1 MKNHAHAVVSERA
14 RAGLDHFVAQAVKGA
29 LAQPGTDFAIESTD
43 DDVARDHE
51 REVVML
57 TVSSYMFRVLL
68 FIHFNRNPALRS
80 HLAALDG
87 HPGDT
92 LDDERFTDAIME
104 HGNLCCG
111 ALNRD
116 LSQFFPHIGM
126 STPCIL
132 HRSSVEHVAAVN
144 PAFTRRY
151 RADVSP
157 GVPMHFTLALCAFAD
172 LDFPF
177 EPRAAEEVEDTA
189 GELEMF

>member
-1 MKNHAHAVVSERA
+1 MKHHTAGIVSERA

-29 LAQPGTDFAIESTD
+29 LAQPGTQFVIEPTD
-43 DDVARDHE
+43 DAVARDHE
-51 REVVML
+51 CEVVML
-57 TVSSYMFRVLL
+57 TVSSYLFRVLL
-68 FIHFNRNPALRS
+68 FIHFDRNAALRS

-87 HPGDT
+87 HPSDT
-92 LDDERFTDAIME
+92 LDEERFTDAVME
-104 HGNLCCG
+104 RGNLCCG

-116 LSQFFPHIGM
+116 LAHFFPHIGM

-157 GVPMHFTLALCAFAD
+157 GVAMHFTLALCAFAD

>member
-1 MKNHAHAVVSERA
+1 MTRIVSERA
-14 RAGLDHFVAQAVKGA
+14 RSGLDHFVAQAVKGS
-29 LAQPGTDFAIESTD
+29 LAQADTGFAISQTD
-43 DDVARDHE
+43 DKVANDHE

-68 FIHFNRNPALRS
+68 FIHFDRNPALRN
-80 HLAALDG
+80 HLATLDG
-87 HPGDT
+87 HPDDP

-104 HGNLCCG
+104 RGNLCCG

-116 LSQFFPHIGM
+116 LAQFFPHIGM

-132 HRSSVEHVAAVN
+132 KRSSVEHVAAIN
-144 PAFTRRY
+144 PAFTCRY
-151 RADVSP
+151 RAEVGP
-157 GVPMHFTLALCAFAD
+157 GVAMHFTLALCAFAD

-177 EPRAAEEVEDTA
+177 DPRLAEEVEDTA